1 MFFFSHWLI
10 LIKGSQSIFCLSAS
24 SFPIGQS
31 IKIGIIISGHW
42 LIVIQWPTINLV
54 HFSSS
59 VRLLSLFLLFK
70 PTPSPSSM
78 SSLFLYYGCLSSNC
92 ICLCLLQKRTDR
104 GDREKYIRW
113 RQLCWSGEIRFG
125 GEVSERRG
133 LVWKRQRLWWD
144 KEVEEEEA
152 KVVVDLH
159 EHRTPEVY
167 IGFGKMTTTAQAGP
181 SFGEEEAGRERESS
195 EMSGRRWRWRRA
207 GPISGEEA
215 TMTQEGEVV
224 EWSCGGGVVGV
235 VRRKKKI
242 YLYIYRCIIY

>member
-125 GEVSERRG
+125 AEVSERRE
-133 LVWKRQRLWWD
+133 LVWKRRRLRWD
-144 KEVEEEEA
+144 NEVEEEE
-152 KVVVDLH
+152 
-159 EHRTPEVY
+159 EP
-167 IGFGKMTTTAQAGP
+167 TAQG
-181 SFGEEEAGRERESS
+181 
-195 EMSGRRWRWRRA
+195 
-207 GPISGEEA
+207 
-215 TMTQEGEVV
+215 V
-224 EWSCGGGVVGV
+224 EQAQVMAADNRTIKELSAST
-235 VRRKKKI
+235 
-242 YLYIYRCIIY
+242 LDNTAPLCIQYPRVAEW